1 MTTQETN
8 IDNQQQNKQTQVR
21 GMKTPRN
28 WQCVNIAGKGRKVQ
42 LAMALWKECPQNV
55 ISEEM
60 SVLNVIRTG

>member
-1 MTTQETN
+1 
-8 IDNQQQNKQTQVR
+8 
-21 GMKTPRN
+21 MKTPRN